1 MVAGAR
7 KMAPPITWFTP
18 RAVRSHLPSSR
29 RSAGRAGEGWLM
41 SGRIIADMS
50 TSYLLLLSTHVVT
63 ACIWVGAAFFGAWF
77 LMPAIQAT
85 GPDGGKVM
93 LAVQKRG
100 WIVVLPVIATI
111 TMITGFLLYR
121 PYMGAPGNAA
131 AVLGYGGLVAL
142 IAYGLGIGVVT
153 PSYSRAAKL
162 AAQAATVTEGA
173 DRASMLALAGRLRHR
188 GTLFARI
195 VSILILVAVVLMVVA
210 KYL

>member
-1 MVAGAR
+1 
-7 KMAPPITWFTP
+7 
-18 RAVRSHLPSSR
+18 
-29 RSAGRAGEGWLM
+29 M

-111 TMITGFLLYR
+111 TIITGFLLYR

-162 AAQAATVTEGA
+162 AAQAATVAEGA

-195 VSILILVAVVLMVVA
+195 VSILILIAVVLMVVA